1 MMRYAGPS
9 PRLVKVDGSSAP
21 WSLGG
26 LKVMHQAIVDVS
38 QNPSRSTTK
47 VAASCCD
54 ILKTLYMF
62 AQKDSERNWTS
73 KILDPIEIL

>member
-1 MMRYAGPS
+1 
-9 PRLVKVDGSSAP
+9 LVKVDGSSAP